1 MIDSQAIWQPRYIL
15 TPAIARGLM
24 TIEAAHAVVDRTP
37 LSPLAEADLRRRA
50 RLRSTHYS
58 TRIEGNR
65 LTLAEAESVIAG
77 SQTTFQGRERDVR
90 EVQNYWNATLRV
102 EEWAAQ
108 KLPLT
113 EEVIRRLHALVERGR
128 RAKPTPYRNGQN
140 VIREAASG
148 AIIYLPPEAPDVPGL
163 MTALV
168 AWANRAEREGLPAP
182 LIAALTHYQFV
193 TIHPYFDGNGRT
205 ARLLATFILHRGGYG
220 LHGFFSLEEHHARD
234 LAGYYGG
241 LATHPHHNYYAGRAE
256 ADLTGWLEYF
266 VKTLAG
272 VFAAAQEEAERYAGQ
287 DVVRTLSEPEDLRRL
302 DHRARAVLALF
313 AGAETITATQVAGA
327 LGLSERTAR
336 LVLHEYVTDGWL
348 RIANPSNRRRAYSL
362 SASYR
367 QYIGELS
374 A

>member
-1 MIDSQAIWQPRYIL
+1 
-15 TPAIARGLM
+15 
-24 TIEAAHAVVDRTP
+24 
-37 LSPLAEADLRRRA
+37 
-50 RLRSTHYS
+50 
-58 TRIEGNR
+58 
-65 LTLAEAESVIAG
+65 
-77 SQTTFQGRERDVR
+77 
-90 EVQNYWNATLRV
+90 
-102 EEWAAQ
+102 
-108 KLPLT
+108 
-113 EEVIRRLHALVERGR
+113 
-128 RAKPTPYRNGQN
+128 
-140 VIREAASG
+140 
-148 AIIYLPPEAPDVPGL
+148 

-182 LIAALTHYQFV
+182 LIAALTLPIRHYPPLLRWQRAHGPPAGNL
-193 TIHPYFDGNGRT
+193 HP
-205 ARLLATFILHRGGYG
+205 APGGYG

-272 VFAAAQEEAERYAGQ
+272 VFAAAQEEAERYVGQ
-287 DVVRTLSEPEDLRRL
+287 DVVRTLSEPEGLRRL

-348 RIANPSNRRRAYSL
+348 RIANPSNRRRAYLL